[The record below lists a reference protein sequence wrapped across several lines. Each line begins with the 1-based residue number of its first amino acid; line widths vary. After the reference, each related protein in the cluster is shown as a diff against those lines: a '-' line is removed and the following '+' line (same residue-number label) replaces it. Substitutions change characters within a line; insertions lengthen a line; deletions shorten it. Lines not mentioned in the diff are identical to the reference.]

1 MTFRLSPHLADRA
14 RRCCGAAAVAAVLAL
29 AVPLEAQEAGGG
41 TPSAGG
47 AAAAAV
53 ARTASAI
60 RATEMEVTLDG
71 RLDESSWTVARP
83 LSGFVQ
89 GQPTEGIPAERDTEV
104 RVIFGENALYI
115 AARMWDDP
123 DEIATQVVRRD
134 GWGNFDW
141 FAVALDP
148 NLDRRTGYQFQISA
162 AGVQRDEYLFDDDR
176 SDQAWDA
183 VWQSAVQIDEKGWTA
198 ELKIPYSQFRYMSS
212 PDPQTWGINF
222 ARRRQAGNEISYWS
236 LISRLQQGTVSQF
249 GELDDVRIT
258 SSSQRIE
265 ARPYILSSLHRG
277 PAEAGNPFFDGQE
290 ATAQVG
296 TDLRFG
302 LGSAFTLDATINPD
316 FGQVEA
322 DPAVIN
328 LSAFEVFFEERRPFF
343 VEDANLLSFGLS
355 GRRNDLFYSRRIGRS
370 PQGGA
375 PSGALFR
382 DSPGAAR
389 ILGAAK
395 VTGRT
400 DGGLSLGGLAAVTQE
415 MQGRAF
421 LGEDQGT
428 VEYTVEPR
436 SQFGVVRLQQD
447 FNEGASNFGG
457 IFTAMDRSLPGDG
470 SFDFLTSSAFS
481 AGLNFE
487 HQWGD
492 RTWALT
498 GFMAGSLVRGDST
511 AITRIQRAS
520 NHFFQRPDATRQS
533 VDSTATSLAG
543 MEWRLQFE
551 KRRGDHWT
559 WSVWTGQV
567 TDGLEIND
575 LGFSQNRER
584 LDAGMRIGY
593 REIQPGSIFQ
603 NYNITF
609 FTFHNWSH
617 EALDDV
623 GSWTSWKEAHTN
635 GSFNLNSRGEFL
647 NNWGANV
654 DLSYGPDNYSRTL
667 TRGGPIMVDPGS
679 FRVSAGMNSDRRK
692 PVNFRLNVNR
702 RIGFDGSGDEFS
714 IGGGIELR
722 PTSSMEIG
730 LEPRWSQE
738 STASQYVA
746 QTGAVPYAPT
756 YGDRYLF
763 AELER
768 RSLSMETRVDFSV
781 SPTLTFQLFAQPFL
795 SSGDFV
801 QYRQLREAKS
811 FDFVDFTPGE
821 ASRGDDGVTCN
832 GGSICRLGGDQFV
845 DFDGDGETDYSFSD
859 RDFNVRSLVGN
870 AVLRWEYRPGS
881 TLFLVWQRQQ
891 VGRTGVGDFDLDR
904 DLGGLWGVPADDTFI
919 VKLNYWV
926 DF

>member
-1 MTFRLSPHLADRA
+1 VV
-14 RRCCGAAAVAAVLAL
+14 GAALAATILAGP
-29 AVPLEAQEAGGG
+29 VQAQEAGGG
-41 TPSAGG
+41 ASGG
-47 AAAAAV
+47 GRDSTGRSV
-53 ARTASAI
+53 ARTATAV
-60 RATEMEVTLDG
+60 RAEIEVAVDG
-71 RLDESSWTVARP
+71 RIDEISWDEARP

-89 GQPTEGIPAERDTEV
+89 GEPTEGIPADRDTEV
-104 RVIFGENALYI
+104 RVLFGEDALYI
-115 AARMWDDP
+115 AARMWDAP
-123 DEIATQVVRRD
+123 DDIATQLVRRD
-134 GWGNFDW
+134 GRGNFDW

-148 NLDRRTGYQFQISA
+148 NLDRRTGYQFQVSA
-162 AGVQRDEYLFDDDR
+162 SGVQRDEYLFDDDR
-176 SDQAWDA
+176 SDEAWNA
-183 VWQSAVQIDEKGWTA
+183 VWESAVQIDDKGWTA
-198 ELKIPYSQFRYMSS
+198 ELRIPYSQFRYMSS

-222 ARRRQAGNEISYWS
+222 ARRRQAGNEVSYWS
-236 LISRLQQGTVSQF
+236 LISRLQQGRVSQF

-277 PAEAGNPFFDGQE
+277 PTEVGNPFFDGQE
-290 ATAQVG
+290 ASAQVG

-328 LSAFEVFFEERRPFF
+328 LSAFEVFFQEQRPFF

-355 GRRNDLFYSRRIGRS
+355 GRQNDLFYSRRIGRS
-370 PQGGA
+370 PQGDA
-375 PSGALFR
+375 PSEALFR
-382 DSPGAAR
+382 DAPGAAR

-400 DGGLSLGGLAAVTQE
+400 DGGLSVGGLAAVTQE

-421 LGEDQGT
+421 LGEEEGAVDY
-428 VEYTVEPR
+428 VVEPR
-436 SQFGVVRLQQD
+436 SQFGVIRLQQD
-447 FNEGASNFGG
+447 FNDGASNFGG
-457 IFTAMDRSLPGDG
+457 ILTAMDRNLPGDG

-487 HQWGD
+487 HQWGE

-559 WSVWTGQV
+559 WSVWGGQV

-584 LDAGMRIGY
+584 LDAGFRVGY
-593 REIQPGSIFQ
+593 REIKPGSLFQ
-603 NYNITF
+603 NYNVSF

-623 GSWTSWKEAHTN
+623 GSWTSWKEAHTS

-679 FRVSAGMNSDRRK
+679 FRVSAGMNTDRRK
-692 PVNFRLNVNR
+692 PVNFSLNVNR
-702 RIGFDGSGDEFS
+702 RFGFDESGDEFS
-714 IGGGIELR
+714 IGGGVELR
-722 PTSSMEIG
+722 PTSNMEIG
-730 LEPRWSQE
+730 LQPRWSQE
-738 STASQYVA
+738 STASQYVTA
-746 QTGAVPYAPT
+746 TGVVPYAPT
-756 YGDRYLF
+756 FGDRYLF

-768 RSLSMETRVDFSV
+768 RSLSMETRVDLSV
-781 SPTLTFQLFAQPFL
+781 SPTLTFQLFAQPLL

-811 FDFVDFTPGE
+811 FDFVDFEVGE
-821 ASRGDDGVTCN
+821 ASEGPDGVTCA
-832 GGSICRLGGDQFV
+832 GGSICRLGDDQFV
-845 DFDGDGETDYSFSD
+845 DFDGDGSADYSFSD

-891 VGRTGVGDFDLDR
+891 VGRSEVGNFDFNR
-904 DLGGLWGVPADDTFI
+904 DLSGLWDVPADDVFI